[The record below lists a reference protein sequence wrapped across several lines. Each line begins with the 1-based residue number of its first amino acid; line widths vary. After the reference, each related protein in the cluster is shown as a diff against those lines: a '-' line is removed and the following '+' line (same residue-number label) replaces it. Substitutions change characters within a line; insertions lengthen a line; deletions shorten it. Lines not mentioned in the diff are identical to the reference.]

1 MSSGMNRGGR
11 FHSHQVAKLARDR
24 LQNSP
29 YTTVRNVSCHCEGGV
44 VVLRGLLPSFY
55 HKQLAQE
62 ALADLEGVTQV
73 INETEVAP
81 CLT

>member
-1 MSSGMNRGGR
+1 MSSGMNRSRGS
-11 FHSHQVAKLARDR
+11 HSHKVAKLARDR
-24 LQNSP
+24 LQRSP

-44 VVLRGLLPSFY
+44 VFLRGRLPSFY

-73 INETEVAP
+73 INETEVAR